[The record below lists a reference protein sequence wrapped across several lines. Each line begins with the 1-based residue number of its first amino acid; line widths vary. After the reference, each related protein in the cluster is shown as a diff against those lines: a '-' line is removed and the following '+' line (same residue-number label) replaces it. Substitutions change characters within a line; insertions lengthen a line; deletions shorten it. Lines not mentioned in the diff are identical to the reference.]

1 MSKNA
6 LIKLTDITKKYPLAE
21 GEYYNALNGITLTI
35 DEGDFVAIM
44 GPSGSGKSTLMHIL
58 GALDTPSGGKY
69 LLRGKNISSYT
80 EDQLAEIRNREI
92 GFVFQAFNLLPRT
105 TVLKNVERPM
115 MYAGVESEERHM
127 RAMDALKL
135 VGIEEKAN
143 NLSNHISGGQIQRV
157 AIARALVMNPS
168 IILADEPTGNLDSK
182 TSHEIMKFLKGINK
196 DGRTIILITHEE
208 DIASYAKRVIRL
220 VDGKVVTK
228 KVVTG
233 GISTEGDLL
242 IISGINEGDTI
253 QMKSAVQ

>member
-220 VDGKVVTK
+220 VDGKVVLDK
-228 KVVTG
+228 K
-233 GISTEGDLL
+233 
-242 IISGINEGDTI
+242 
-253 QMKSAVQ
+253 K

>member
-6 LIKLTDITKKYPLAE
+6 LIKLDNITKKYPLTE

-35 DEGDFVAIM
+35 NEGDFVAIM

-58 GALDTPSGGKY
+58 GALDTPSGGTY
-69 LLRGKNISSYT
+69 LLKGKNISSYT
-80 EDQLAEIRNREI
+80 EDQLAEIRNKEI

-115 MYAGVESEERHM
+115 MYAGVESEERHT
-127 RAMDALKL
+127 RSMDALKL

-182 TSHEIMKFLKGINK
+182 TSHEIMNFLKKINE

-208 DIASYAKRVIRL
+208 DIASYAKRIIRL
-220 VDGKVVTK
+220 VDGKVVL
-228 KVVTG
+228 
-233 GISTEGDLL
+233 DR
-242 IISGINEGDTI
+242 
-253 QMKSAVQ
+253 KS